1 MLETIKNF
9 MTKSTPQDKAAF
21 YTFERIADSTTA
33 TYRITNCT
41 KGFIG
46 LLVRSRFKTEVA
58 GSTIVIKSLNGV
70 AERTITMDDLTE
82 ELIRIK
88 KK

>member
-9 MTKSTPQDKAAF
+9 VAKSTPQDKAAF

-33 TYRITNCT
+33 TYRITDCT

-46 LLVRSRFKTEVA
+46 LLVRSRFKVEVV
-58 GSTIVIKSLNGV
+58 GSTAIVKSLNGV
-70 AERTITMDDLTE
+70 VERTVSMSELTE